1 MIDKILLQ
9 RYADVGS
16 RRIVGSG
23 CKLEAVLLTATEK
36 EWALNGQSVERL
48 QSENASEIVRTNR
61 GFWLVTIADGVVL
74 VAKPPKVNDP
84 EI

>member
-16 RRIVGSG
+16 RRIVGSE

-36 EWALNGQSVERL
+36 EWALNGQSVERQ

-61 GFWLVTIADGVVL
+61 VL
-74 VAKPPKVNDP
+74 PGNNS
-84 EI
+84 

>member
-16 RRIVGSG
+16 RRIVGSE

-36 EWALNGQSVERL
+36 EWALNGQSVERQQL
-48 QSENASEIVRTNR
+48 ENASEIVRTNR

-74 VAKPPKVNDP
+74 VARPPKVNDR
-84 EI
+84 

>member
-9 RYADVGS
+9 RYADLGS

-36 EWALNGQSVERL
+36 EWALNGQSVERQ

-61 GFWLVTIADGVVL
+61 GFWLVTIADSVVL
-74 VAKPPKVNDP
+74 VARPPKVNDR
-84 EI
+84 

>member
-9 RYADVGS
+9 RYADVES

-36 EWALNGQSVERL
+36 EWALNGQSVERQ

-74 VAKPPKVNDP
+74 VARPPKVNDR
-84 EI
+84 

>member
-36 EWALNGQSVERL
+36 EWALNGQSVERQ

-61 GFWLVTIADGVVL
+61 GVL
-74 VAKPPKVNDP
+74 AGNNN
-84 EI
+84 

>member
-9 RYADVGS
+9 RYADLGS

-36 EWALNGQSVERL
+36 EWALNGQSVERQ

-74 VAKPPKVNDP
+74 VARPPKVNDR
-84 EI
+84 

>member
-16 RRIVGSG
+16 RRIVGSE

-36 EWALNGQSVERL
+36 EWALNGQSVERQ
-48 QSENASEIVRTNR
+48 QSGECKRDR
-61 GFWLVTIADGVVL
+61 ADESRVL
-74 VAKPPKVNDP
+74 AGNNS
-84 EI
+84 

>member
-16 RRIVGSG
+16 RRIVGCE
-23 CKLEAVLLTATEK
+23 CKLEAVSLTTTEK
-36 EWALNGQSVERL
+36 EWALNGQSVEQQHL
-48 QSENASEIVRTNR
+48 ENASEIVLTNR

-74 VAKPPKVNDP
+74 VAKPPKVNDR
-84 EI
+84 